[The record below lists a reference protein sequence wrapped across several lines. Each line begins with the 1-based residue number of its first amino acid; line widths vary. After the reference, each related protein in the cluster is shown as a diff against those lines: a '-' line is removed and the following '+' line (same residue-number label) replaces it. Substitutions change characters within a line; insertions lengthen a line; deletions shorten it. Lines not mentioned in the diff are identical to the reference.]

1 MMSIS
6 RCRLEIEI
14 EPIFASMAL
23 YNVKE
28 RKKVSENFYF
38 DMTSEDVKKMLNAH
52 VAFNDVS
59 SLSRS
64 CIFQLTHPSPD
75 VFLVI
80 RVRHFSPCS
89 VPFSYQL
96 QNCYAFNFI
105 LTMLVFNM

>member
-1 MMSIS
+1 M
-6 RCRLEIEI
+6 EI

-38 DMTSEDVKKMLNAH
+38 DMVSEPVKKMLEMH
-52 VAFNDVS
+52 VAFQDVS

-75 VFLVI
+75 VFIVI
-80 RVRHFSPCS
+80 RVRHFTACFTDTSQMHDLDIKS
-89 VPFSYQL
+89 
-96 QNCYAFNFI
+96 AFLHF
-105 LTMLVFNM
+105 LFGVEV

>member
-1 MMSIS
+1 M
-6 RCRLEIEI
+6 EI

-38 DMTSEDVKKMLNAH
+38 DMTSEPVKKLLETH
-52 VAFNDVS
+52 VPYQDVS

-64 CIFQLTHPSPD
+64 CIFHLTRASPD

-80 RVRHFSPCS
+80 RVCPSAPHNTA
-89 VPFSYQL
+89 VEIQL
-96 QNCYAFNFI
+96 I
-105 LTMLVFNM
+105 E